1 MPRMAKT
8 ATVGILRVLLTAN
21 SAEFEAAM
29 KKAAGTATGLSKDL
43 NSIGRQ
49 ATAVGM
55 TLTKAFTVPL
65 LAIAGASAK
74 AAIDFESSFAG
85 VRKTVDATEE
95 EFAKMEAGLRGL
107 AKQIPINVNELNRL
121 AEAAGALGVPKA
133 EIVDF
138 TRVMAMLGVTTNVT
152 SDEAAESIAKIQTV
166 FQAAGKETENFA
178 STLVDLGNNGAST
191 ERDILALSNRIASA
205 GRAIGLSQSDVLGF
219 SAAIANVGIE
229 AEAGGSAISR
239 VFQDISLAVSKGGNE
254 LANFATVAGQSTAE
268 FANLFRKDAAQAITL
283 FIEGLGRMAKSGGD
297 LNLILEKLGITE
309 LRQARAVRDLA
320 LSGDNLSKSLQLA
333 NQAWRE
339 NSALTEEARKRF
351 ETTEARLT
359 LLWNR
364 VKDLGI
370 TLGNALRPAIDSA
383 IAGIDKL
390 IPLIEKL
397 VGLFAMMPD
406 SVKTITLAF
415 FGLLALSGPT
425 LLFFGALARAASE
438 IIGLFGKKGI
448 ATRLLAGELLTLNG
462 TANVLK
468 VSLLGLAKAA
478 GVAAAAFIGWQI
490 GRLIADLT
498 GLDQKIADTITGMKN
513 LDRARQLTAQ
523 GKTSQ
528 AEAEVQQR
536 LTDLTNQ
543 RTEALKRLNFVHAGL
558 LTKQIEALKH
568 NQTRLAMQ
576 DTINKAIQQGAAA
589 NITYAEAVAF
599 NAEKEKERTAATKAA
614 TEETKKAAPP
624 VTALAS
630 ELVKTSDAAK
640 KATDWLTE
648 FKEST
653 SELAAKITAAEKAGA
668 KMPVLLDLFGDAAKT
683 ASKRAEAWG
692 VTVEDAVE
700 RVATAFKEAELQQA
714 IKELMDDAAKEAAR
728 LVSEMQKSGEEAG
741 KRLVEG
747 LKESNTDFLATLTDM
762 QRRWIAL
769 EGDTLDAR
777 LRLVSLEFSEKRKA
791 LDQYSTFYAEELR
804 LLNAEEAKALEEARK
819 KWDEEL
825 KARKTSFSNLLT
837 ELSQSLSNLSQVA
850 NGALGSVARDFA
862 MIVTAID
869 TTLKSVAQLAKGL
882 KTIGKDF
889 LGGLAGILGGGLG
902 LLSVG
907 ASLFQKLF
915 GGLFGSRG
923 RDMVEE
929 FADSFGG
936 FDALRKKLLV
946 LGAEGERLW
955 KALTQ
960 GVGRNNPEQAQA
972 AIDAITA
979 ALGRAEAQTEE
990 FNSSLNGLLREV
1002 QDLGGT
1008 LPESLQGYLAQ
1019 LQAAGQL
1026 TQENIDLLAVL
1037 AGGGEVSWQ
1046 KMEELANKYGI
1057 AVSGLGKQFQEQRL
1071 HEGWQEIIDDL
1082 DTLERGGA
1090 DMTAVLKGMAD
1101 EISDLVQDSIQFGT
1115 TIPENMRPWIQKM
1128 IEMGLLLDKNGDK
1141 ITDIGKLTFGETLQT
1156 SLQNLIATIEN
1167 LIRTLG
1173 GIPTE
1178 INIDANVN
1186 YEEHNRPRPLTD
1198 EERRREQ
1205 HPAEE
1210 GDEPGRFG
1218 PLSGGG
1224 FVRPVYAAL
1233 GQLVPRPQYAKA
1245 GKAIA
1250 RLFPPK
1256 GTDTVPA
1263 MLTPGELVLNEGQ
1276 QANIGQSLDA
1286 AMRFVEQV
1294 KAETMA
1300 GLAGQSH
1307 TASFGVIRSETIL
1320 EVDKREL
1327 GRAVADVLPGELR
1340 RLGVKVRS

>member
-1 MPRMAKT
+1 MAKT

-29 KKAAGTATGLSKDL
+29 KKAADSAKTISKDL

-49 ATAVGM
+49 ATTVGM
-55 TLTKAFTVPL
+55 TLTKALTVPL
-65 LAIAGASAK
+65 VGLATASAK
-74 AAIDFESSFAG
+74 VAIDFESSFAG
-85 VRKTVDATEE
+85 VRKTVDATEQ
-95 EFAKMEAGLRGL
+95 EFDQMAASLRKL
-107 AKQIPINVNELNRL
+107 AKEIPINVNELNRL

-138 TRVMAMLGVTTNVT
+138 TRVMALLGVTTNVT

-166 FQAAGKETENFA
+166 FQAAGKDTQNFA

-191 ERDILALSNRIASA
+191 ERDILALANRIASA

-239 VFQDISLAVSKGGNE
+239 VFSDISIAVSNGKD
-254 LANFATVAGQSTAE
+254 AVADFATVAGMSAE
-268 FANLFRKDAAQAITL
+268 SFSQLFRDDAAKAVQA
-283 FIEGLGRMAKSGGD
+283 FIEGLGRMKAAGAD
-297 LNLILEKLGITE
+297 LNIVLEKLGFTE
-309 LRQARAVRDLA
+309 IRQARVIRDLT
-320 LSGDNLSKSLQLA
+320 LSGDNLAKSLQVA

-351 ETTEARLT
+351 ETTLAQLT
-359 LLWNR
+359 LLWGR
-364 VKDLGI
+364 IKDLGI
-370 TLGNALRPAIDSA
+370 TLGNALLPGIQSTVKFMGALLPVVEKL
-383 IAGIDKL
+383 AGIFAAL
-390 IPLIEKL
+390 PGPIQAGVMAL
-397 VGLFAMMPD
+397 VALVASAGPVLL
-406 SVKTITLAF
+406 V
-415 FGLLALSGPT
+415 FGSM
-425 LLFFGALARAASE
+425 ARAASE
-438 IIGLFGKKGI
+438 VIGLFGKKGL
-448 ATRLLAGELLTLNG
+448 ATRALSGEFVTLAGTASTLRGALLA
-462 TANVLK
+462 
-468 VSLLGLAKAA
+468 LGKAA
-478 GVAAAAFIGWQI
+478 GVAAAAFVGWQI

-568 NQTRLAMQ
+568 DQTRLAMQ
-576 DTINKAIQQGAAA
+576 DTINKARAQGASDEI
-589 NITYAEAVAF
+589 NYAEAVAF
-599 NAEKEKERTAATKAA
+599 NTEKEKERTAATKAA
-614 TEETKKAAPP
+614 SEETKKAAPP

-653 SELAAKITAAEKAGA
+653 SELADKITAAEKAGA
-668 KMPVLLDLFGDAAKT
+668 SMPVLLDLFGDAAKT

-769 EGDTLDAR
+769 EGDSLDTR
-777 LRLVSLEFSEKRKA
+777 LRMIELEFREKRKA
-791 LDQYSTFYAEELR
+791 LDKYSTFYEDQLR
-804 LLNAEEAKALEEARK
+804 LLNAEEAQALEEARR
-819 KWDEEL
+819 KWEKEL
-825 KARKTSFSNLLT
+825 KERQRTFKTFLQWLTREVRTTVEQLADLARDAARALMEGLAEGIRTGDWSQ
-837 ELSQSLSNLSQVA
+837 LSQTLSNVLSRVIA
-850 NGALGSVARDFA
+850 AG
-862 MIVTAID
+862 I
-869 TTLKSVAQLAKGL
+869 
-882 KTIGKDF
+882 DF
-889 LGGLAGILGGGLG
+889 LVPGLGTLLHPLINTFTDKIVGGLA
-902 LLSVG
+902 
-907 ASLFQKLF
+907 KLF
-915 GGLFGSRG
+915 GRG
-923 RDMVEE
+923 DDADKERDQFINAM
-929 FADSFGG
+929 GG
-936 FDALRKKLLV
+936 FDELARKLHRAGRSDLFQRLLNANNGKAAIAVIKDINKV
-946 LGAEGERLW
+946 LGELDQKLGVFNQS
-955 KALTQ
+955 LT
-960 GVGRNNPEQAQA
+960 P
-972 AIDAITA
+972 
-979 ALGRAEAQTEE
+979 
-990 FNSSLNGLLREV
+990 LLQEV
-1002 QDLGGT
+1002 ADLGGQ
-1008 LPESLQGYLAQ
+1008 LPGSMQAYLQSLQ
-1019 LQAAGQL
+1019 QAGEL
-1026 TQENIDLLAVL
+1026 TQDNIDLLAVL
-1037 AGGGEVSWQ
+1037 AGGGEVSWK

-1057 AVSGLGKQFQEQRL
+1057 AVGGLGKQFQEQRL

-1115 TIPENMRPWIQKM
+1115 TIPENMRPWIEKM
-1128 IEMGLLLDKNGDK
+1128 IKMGLLLDESGDK

-1156 SLQNLIATIEN
+1156 SLQNLIDTIEN

-1173 GIPTE
+1173 GIPTK
-1178 INIDANVN
+1178 INIPNVN
-1186 YEEHNRPRPLTD
+1186 RGEERDRPEPKTD
-1198 EERRREQ
+1198 EERRREP
-1205 HPAEE
+1205 HPAKE

-1233 GQLVPRPQYAKA
+1233 GQLVPRPQYAQA

-1276 QANIGQSLDA
+1276 QANIGQSLDS